1 MVRSTLANASDI
13 AAAAPPPGVP
23 VRFTSAAPP
32 RREALLRFRRR
43 PAGSAHP
50 TPGGP
55 LKIQRFPRAGAL
67 AAATAALALTLTAC
81 SGDAGA
87 SSDGSSSA
95 DASTATSAADLGGLD
110 ALIEAAKAEGQL
122 NVIALPDNW
131 ANYGELIQGFEDE
144 YGITVNSADPDVSS
158 AEEISTAENL
168 AGQDTAPDVFDLGA
182 AVALANT
189 DLFAPY
195 QVETWDDIPADNKEE
210 TGLWVNDYTGLM
222 SIGYDSE
229 AVPAPGSLD
238 DLLGADYRGSVAIN
252 GDPTQAGAA
261 AAAVQLAAVQSGGS
275 ADDVQPGIDFF
286 EKLNDAG
293 NFLPLDPTDATIASG
308 ETPVVFDWSYNNLAA
323 AKANEGTREWT
334 TTVLPGTAVGS
345 YYNQAINADAPHPAA
360 ARLWQEYLYSD
371 AAQNLYL
378 AAGAYPVRLAAM
390 VDAGTVDQE
399 ALDAVGAA
407 PADLVQ
413 FTSEQTEAASAL
425 LAEKWAA
432 AIQ

>member
-1 MVRSTLANASDI
+1 M
-13 AAAAPPPGVP
+13 
-23 VRFTSAAPP
+23 
-32 RREALLRFRRR
+32 
-43 PAGSAHP
+43 
-50 TPGGP
+50 
-55 LKIQRFPRAGAL
+55 QRFPRAGAL

>member
-1 MVRSTLANASDI
+1 MT
-13 AAAAPPPGVP
+13 
-23 VRFTSAAPP
+23 T
-32 RREALLRFRRR
+32 
-43 PAGSAHP
+43 
-50 TPGGP
+50 
-55 LKIQRFPRAGAL
+55 QRFPRAGVL
-67 AAATAALALTLTAC
+67 AAAAAALALTLTAC

-87 SSDGSSSA
+87 SSGDASV

-110 ALIEAAKAEGQL
+110 ALVEAAKAEGEL

-131 ANYGELIQGFEDE
+131 ANYGELISGFEDE

-158 AEEISTAENL
+158 AEEISTAQNL

-195 QVETWDDIPADNKEE
+195 KVETWDDIPEGNREE

-222 SIGYDSE
+222 SIGYDAD
-229 AVPAPGSLD
+229 AVPAPESLD

-261 AAAVQLAAVQSGGS
+261 AAAVQLAALQSGGS
-275 ADDVQPGIDFF
+275 ADDVQSGIDFF

-390 VDAGTVDQE
+390 VDAGTVDTE

-407 PADLVQ
+407 PEDLVQ

-425 LAEKWAA
+425 LAEKWGA

>member
-1 MVRSTLANASDI
+1 LT
-13 AAAAPPPGVP
+13 
-23 VRFTSAAPP
+23 T
-32 RREALLRFRRR
+32 
-43 PAGSAHP
+43 
-50 TPGGP
+50 
-55 LKIQRFPRAGAL
+55 QRFPRAGVL

-87 SSDGSSSA
+87 SSGDASV

-110 ALIEAAKAEGQL
+110 ALVEVAKVEGEL

-131 ANYGELIQGFEDE
+131 ANYGELISGFEDE

-158 AEEISTAENL
+158 AEEISTAQNL

-195 QVETWDDIPADNKEE
+195 KVETWDDIPEGNREE

-222 SIGYDSE
+222 SIGYDAD
-229 AVPAPGSLD
+229 AVPAPESLD

-261 AAAVQLAAVQSGGS
+261 AAAVQLAALQSGGS

-293 NFLPLDPTDATIASG
+293 NFLPLDPTDATVASG

-390 VDAGTVDQE
+390 VDAGTVDKD

-407 PADLVQ
+407 PEDLVQ

-425 LAEKWAA
+425 LAEKWGA